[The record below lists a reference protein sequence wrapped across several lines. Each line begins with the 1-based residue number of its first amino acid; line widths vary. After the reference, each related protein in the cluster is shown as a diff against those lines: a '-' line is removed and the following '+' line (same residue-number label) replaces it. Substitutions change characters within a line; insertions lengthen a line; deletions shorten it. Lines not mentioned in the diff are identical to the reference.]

1 MDWKE
6 AMYSTY
12 FVYSLHAVKKK
23 KMATKAGKWKL
34 WNECK

>member
-23 KMATKAGKWKL
+23 KNG
-34 WNECK
+34 NEGRKVETLE